1 MARHRRAFAFSA
13 RVSQVGVSSKAEL
26 EMRALGRVR
35 LAPTVTRGATLA
47 LAAALPVPPLAAQL
61 PAADEAF
68 RKGDYAA
75 ARAGYERVLA
85 ADSLN
90 ERALYRLAILDS
102 WDGELAR
109 SLARFGRLRRLDPK
123 DGDFMVAQAQ
133 VLAWAGKT
141 RASEAL
147 YDSAPPAPARPR
159 TARPAT
165 SSGRC
170 GPRSD
175 PKRALRWMGRTTP
188 TTTGSWLRKRRS
200 RLRWARTSG
209 GRSRRVGAAPP
220 VPFRATRSGALVRVT
235 AREAT

>member
-1 MARHRRAFAFSA
+1 
-13 RVSQVGVSSKAEL
+13 
-26 EMRALGRVR
+26 MRALGRVR
-35 LAPTVTRGATLA
+35 WAPPVPRGAPLPR
-47 LAAALPVPPLAAQL
+47 AARLWDPPLAAQL

-147 YDSAPPAPARPR
+147 YDSALARSPDR
-159 TARPAT
+159 TDALAGRARAVAWGEI
-165 SSGRC
+165 GR
-170 GPRSD
+170 
-175 PKRALRWMGRTTP
+175 AH
-188 TTTGSWLRKRRS
+188 
-200 RLRWARTSG
+200 
-209 GRSRRVGAAPP
+209 V
-220 VPFRATRSGALVRVT
+220 
-235 AREAT
+235 

>member
-1 MARHRRAFAFSA
+1 
-13 RVSQVGVSSKAEL
+13 
-26 EMRALGRVR
+26 MRALGRVR

-47 LAAALPVPPLAAQL
+47 LAAALLVPPLAAQL

-123 DGDFMVAQAQ
+123 DGDR
-133 VLAWAGKT
+133 KST
-141 RASEAL
+141 RL
-147 YDSAPPAPARPR
+147 N
-159 TARPAT
+159 
-165 SSGRC
+165 SSH
-170 GPRSD
+170 
-175 PKRALRWMGRTTP
+175 
-188 TTTGSWLRKRRS
+188 
-200 RLRWARTSG
+200 
-209 GRSRRVGAAPP
+209 
-220 VPFRATRSGALVRVT
+220 
-235 AREAT
+235 

>member
-75 ARAGYERVLA
+75 ARAGYERVLG

-90 ERALYRLAILDS
+90 ERASSPSQLSRIAS
-102 WDGELAR
+102 WRAR
-109 SLARFGRLRRLDPK
+109 S
-123 DGDFMVAQAQ
+123 
-133 VLAWAGKT
+133 
-141 RASEAL
+141 RA
-147 YDSAPPAPARPR
+147 
-159 TARPAT
+159 
-165 SSGRC
+165 
-170 GPRSD
+170 
-175 PKRALRWMGRTTP
+175 
-188 TTTGSWLRKRRS
+188 
-200 RLRWARTSG
+200 
-209 GRSRRVGAAPP
+209 
-220 VPFRATRSGALVRVT
+220 
-235 AREAT
+235 

>member
-1 MARHRRAFAFSA
+1 
-13 RVSQVGVSSKAEL
+13 
-26 EMRALGRVR
+26 MRALGRVR

-102 WDGELAR
+102 
-109 SLARFGRLRRLDPK
+109 RLRRLDPK

>member
-47 LAAALPVPPLAAQL
+47 LAAALLVPPLAAQL

-90 ERALYRLAILDS
+90 VRAMYQLAILDS
-102 WDGELAR
+102 WDGKLVR
-109 SLARFGRLRRLDPK
+109 SLQRFTRLRRLAPADE
-123 DGDFMVAQAQ
+123 DIMVAQGR
-133 VLAWAGKT
+133 VLSWAGRT
-141 RASEAL
+141 RESE
-147 YDSAPPAPARPR
+147 
-159 TARPAT
+159 
-165 SSGRC
+165 
-170 GPRSD
+170 
-175 PKRALRWMGRTTP
+175 
-188 TTTGSWLRKRRS
+188 
-200 RLRWARTSG
+200 
-209 GRSRRVGAAPP
+209 
-220 VPFRATRSGALVRVT
+220 
-235 AREAT
+235 